1 MKKKKLLAL
10 VLALSLATSTTFI
23 GCNKNTAENAGDKIK
38 NGAEDVGDAAK
49 RGIEDVGE
57 GIKNVG
63 EAGVGLWDKVTDNSM
78 TYNEDDFKKEIE
90 KKGYKLT
97 EIEDSKSLLSVENDD
112 YTINGDRLSIYE
124 YDESAKS
131 TLEGDLKSITDNGMM
146 INGNKTSWTK
156 AAHIYKKG
164 RLVVIYD
171 GNNESIL
178 TTLKEVL
185 GEPLL

>member
-1 MKKKKLLAL
+1 MKKKKLLTL
-10 VLALSLATSTTFI
+10 VLALGLATSTAFI
-23 GCNKNTAENAGDKIK
+23 GCSKDTVENAGDKIK
-38 NGAEDVGDAAK
+38 K

-57 GIKNVG
+57 GIKDVG
-63 EAGVGLWDKVTDNSM
+63 EAGGGLWDKVTDDSM

-97 EIEDSKSLLSVENDD
+97 EIEDTKSLLSVENDD

-178 TTLKEVL
+178 TTLKDIL

>member
-1 MKKKKLLAL
+1 MASSKKDFCIVSKIVLDLINGLTEEQFNSLLN
-10 VLALSLATSTTFI
+10 
-23 GCNKNTAENAGDKIK
+23 GTA
-38 NGAEDVGDAAK
+38 DVRYVEK
-49 RGIEDVGE
+49 
-57 GIKNVG
+57 
-63 EAGVGLWDKVTDNSM
+63 GLDSETKEK
-78 TYNEDDFKKEIE
+78 YNEIL
-90 KKGYKLT
+90 YR
-97 EIEDSKSLLSVENDD
+97 LSVENDD

>member
-1 MKKKKLLAL
+1 MKKKKLLTL
-10 VLALSLATSTTFI
+10 VLALCLATSTAFI
-23 GCNKNTAENAGDKIK
+23 GCSKDTVENAGDKIK
-38 NGAEDVGDAAK
+38 NGTED
-49 RGIEDVGE
+49 
-57 GIKNVG
+57 VG
-63 EAGVGLWDKVTDNSM
+63 EAGVGLWDKVTDDSM

-97 EIEDSKSLLSVENDD
+97 EIEDTKSLLSVENDD

-178 TTLKEVL
+178 TTLKDIL